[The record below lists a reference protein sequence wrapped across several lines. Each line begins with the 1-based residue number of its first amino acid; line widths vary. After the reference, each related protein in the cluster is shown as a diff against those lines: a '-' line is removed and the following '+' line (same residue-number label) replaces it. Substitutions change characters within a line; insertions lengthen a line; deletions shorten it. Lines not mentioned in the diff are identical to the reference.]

1 VIAVVALFG
10 HTATVSNAVFDDLAA
25 EEEHLETV
33 LTGLDEQAWRSASG
47 ADGWTV
53 ADVVLHLAQGEEAV
67 LAVASGEPPAWR
79 GAAAGVDEA
88 MDALVRAQRT
98 TPQEAFLR
106 WRTARRGA
114 LSALRQADPQRTL
127 AWVAASMK
135 PRTLATTRL
144 AEHWAHALD
153 ITGPLGIDYPDS
165 ARLRHVA
172 WLGHSTLP
180 YAFAL
185 AGQQPH
191 EVYCELTAP
200 DNTIWRYGPPDAD
213 SSITGSAGAFCRVG
227 ARRLAPEGSGLVA
240 SGPHGS
246 AALRVLRNY
255 AG

>member
-1 VIAVVALFG
+1 MTI
-10 HTATVSNAVFDDLAA
+10 TIFDDLAA
-25 EEEHLETV
+25 EEELLETV
-33 LTGLDEQAWRSASG
+33 LSGLSEQAWRSASG

-53 ADVVLHLAQGEEAV
+53 ADVVLHLTQTEEAV
-67 LAVASGEPPAWR
+67 LTAVAGDTPSPDWR
-79 GAAAGVDEA
+79 LRTDGVDQV
-88 MDALVRAQRT
+88 MDAMVRAERA
-98 TPQEAFLR
+98 TPAEVFRR
-106 WRTARRGA
+106 WRTARRLA
-114 LSALRQADPQRTL
+114 LTALRQAEPQHPVP
-127 AWVAASMK
+127 WVASSLK

-165 ARLRHVA
+165 RRLRHVA

-191 EVYCELTAP
+191 DLYCELTAP
-200 DNTIWRYGPPDAD
+200 DDTVWRYGPPDAD
-213 SSITGSAGAFCRVG
+213 SSITGPAGAFCRVG
-227 ARRLAPEGSGLVA
+227 ARRLAPEESGLVA
-240 SGPHGS
+240 HGPHGL